1 MTLQSTSFWDF
12 SNQLYDRDGISQIC
26 LQLQA
31 EFGLDVNL
39 LLFCYWAA
47 NFDEMPSEPE
57 WNKILEFSTAWKN
70 NIVQPLR
77 NARNSLKS
85 EFVSHNDDP
94 KYTVLRER
102 IKLDELAAEKLQ
114 QEFIQSCTTIAES
127 QDSQHFSTAKALSNV
142 SYLFS
147 KLGIK
152 ITEEIIKKLETI
164 SAKIS

>member
-31 EFGLDVNL
+31 DFGLDINL

-47 NFDEMPSEPE
+47 NFDQIPSESD
-57 WNKILEFSTAWKN
+57 WNKILEFSTAWKI

-77 NARNSLKS
+77 SVRNSLKS
-85 EFVSHNDDP
+85 KSITHKDKP
-94 KYTVLRER
+94 QYTVLRER

-114 QEFIQSCTTIAES
+114 QEFIQSCTIIAADQE
-127 QDSQHFSTAKALSNV
+127 QQQFSTTKALNNV

-147 KLGIK
+147 KLDIK
-152 ITEEIIKKLETI
+152 ITEELTKKLEAI
-164 SAKIS
+164 SAKIV